1 VIDAAALDVTLLVDL
16 VTTLPGGF
24 SMSGT
29 CTVTGE
35 SGESEETDYCL
46 LTFDFGESGVLT
58 AQGPFANMA
67 IVGSS
72 GCFPPS
78 GTISG
83 FQDEDTIAFT
93 ASEPI

>member
-1 VIDAAALDVTLLVDL
+1 MVDAAALDVTLVDL
-16 VTTLPGGF
+16 ATTLPGDF

-29 CTVTGE
+29 CTT
-35 SGESEETDYCL
+35 SQSEETDYCL
-46 LTFDFGESGVLT
+46 LTFDFGENGVLT
-58 AQGPFANMA
+58 AQGPFANMN

-83 FQDEDTIAFT
+83 FFDVDTIAFT
-93 ASEPI
+93 ASTGLLFI